1 MTPALDSRLRQYRR
15 RALVRAWEYRQR
27 DHAHGVWFRLRR
39 VLAQAGGA
47 AVISHDDAVALTAE
61 GYGVEAVGAELD
73 PPKMIVFAPADRVA
87 RLQSARPIEV
97 RLSAALLSAD
107 CLALTP
113 FAARFGPSG
122 GS

>member
-1 MTPALDSRLRQYRR
+1 MIPALDSRLRQHRR

-27 DHAHGVWFRLRR
+27 NHAHGVWFRLRR
-39 VLAQAGGA
+39 ALAQAGA
-47 AVISHDDAVALTAE
+47 AAAISRDDAATLRVE
-61 GYGVEAVGAELD
+61 GYEVEAVGAELD

-107 CLALTP
+107 CMALTP